1 MRIDS
6 SGNVTIK
13 AAGADASR
21 TLSIQGTNGAS
32 QTYQFNIV
40 ADGENSAAKFM
51 VGSGGG
57 AASEVM
63 RIDSG
68 GRLGISNSSPASY
81 TGSASNSLVL
91 GNSSS
96 TTGSHGMTIVA
107 GNQATSS
114 IAFSDHAGD
123 GGTTDYRGLF
133 QYVHSDDSLRV
144 FTASTERFRIAS
156 DGVAN
161 FNGDVKVLSGDIQM
175 GSGRG
180 INFGATGGAV
190 TSKTLDDYEEGTWTP
205 TAYVGSTQQSISVA
219 RASYTKIGDLVT
231 VNFSIGASAN
241 FTSSNTAMEI
251 RGLPFASSGTAHEDT
266 GSLMVDDLNWDS
278 AHTYLVLYK
287 YSGDANDAVLIY
299 KVGDNIAWETLSGAE
314 VAQNNNFIGQI
325 AYRTS

>member
-1 MRIDS
+1 
-6 SGNVTIK
+6 GNVTIK

-156 DGVAN
+156 DG
-161 FNGDVKVLSGDIQM
+161 
-175 GSGRG
+175 
-180 INFGATGGAV
+180 
-190 TSKTLDDYEEGTWTP
+190 
-205 TAYVGSTQQSISVA
+205 
-219 RASYTKIGDLVT
+219 
-231 VNFSIGASAN
+231 
-241 FTSSNTAMEI
+241 
-251 RGLPFASSGTAHEDT
+251 
-266 GSLMVDDLNWDS
+266 
-278 AHTYLVLYK
+278 
-287 YSGDANDAVLIY
+287 
-299 KVGDNIAWETLSGAE
+299 
-314 VAQNNNFIGQI
+314 
-325 AYRTS
+325 